1 MEIASPRLVRPR
13 AEKLE
18 IVKMFIY
25 IKMNF
30 MITAQEVKNL
40 RDRTGVSMMQCKKA
54 LEESSGDVAGAIK
67 ILQKSGSKVADK
79 KCGRGTAEGYV
90 GSYIH
95 SNGKI
100 GVLVEVD
107 CETDF
112 VARNE
117 EFKELAHD
125 LAMHIAASNP
135 KYVSY
140 DEINPEEIKTK
151 KEELLEETRKENKPE
166 NILEKIVE
174 GKIKKHFDEI
184 CLLTQAFVKNPELT
198 VGQLITEKIAKL
210 GENIKVK
217 RFTRFEI

>member
-1 MEIASPRLVRPR
+1 
-13 AEKLE
+13 
-18 IVKMFIY
+18 
-25 IKMNF
+25 MNT

-54 LEESSGDVAGAIK
+54 LEESAGDVEKAIK

-79 KCGRGTAEGYV
+79 KCGRGTVEGYI

-95 SNGKI
+95 SNGKV
-100 GVLVEVD
+100 GVLVEVG

-135 KYVSY
+135 KYVSC

-151 KEELLEETRKENKPE
+151 KEELLEETKKENKPE
-166 NILEKIVE
+166 NILDKIVE
-174 GKIKKHFDEI
+174 GKAKKHFDEA
-184 CLLTQAFVKNPELT
+184 CLLTQVFVKNSEFT

-217 RFTRFEI
+217 RFMRFEI

>member
-1 MEIASPRLVRPR
+1 
-13 AEKLE
+13 
-18 IVKMFIY
+18 
-25 IKMNF
+25 

-54 LEESSGDVAGAIK
+54 LEESSGDVEKAIK
-67 ILQKSGSKVADK
+67 ILQKSSSKVADK
-79 KCGRGTAEGYV
+79 KCGRGTVEGYI

-95 SNGKI
+95 SNGKV

-117 EFKELAHD
+117 EFKEFTHD

-140 DEINPEEIKTK
+140 DEIDSEEIKTK
-151 KEELLEETRKENKPE
+151 KEELLIETRKENKPE
-166 NILEKIVE
+166 NIIEKIVE
-174 GKIKKHFDEI
+174 GKVKKHFDEV
-184 CLLTQAFVKNPELT
+184 CLLTQVFVKNPELT
-198 VGQLITEKIAKL
+198 IEQLITENIAKL

-217 RFTRFEI
+217 KFIRFEI